1 MQKFREHAPSRKCKV
16 KFTDYRRYKEFL
28 QNDFNH
34 RCGYTDAPDIWFG
47 GKNAFHI
54 DHFVPWKNHP
64 TKPFLKTDYNNLVYC
79 CSYVN
84 ILKSNDEGNYLD
96 PCDNDLNEHFYRDAY
111 GHIFPRK
118 DSPQAIYMY
127 HKLQLGMERYAIIW
141 SLSSLYEKMERLK
154 FAINKIPD
162 GNKKNK
168 ALKIMGEL
176 AMEFIDYLKYL
187 SLKQ

>member
-1 MQKFREHAPSRKCKV
+1 
-16 KFTDYRRYKEFL
+16 
-28 QNDFNH
+28 
-34 RCGYTDAPDIWFG
+34 
-47 GKNAFHI
+47 
-54 DHFVPWKNHP
+54 
-64 TKPFLKTDYNNLVYC
+64 
-79 CSYVN
+79 
-84 ILKSNDEGNYLD
+84 
-96 PCDNDLNEHFYRDAY
+96 
-111 GHIFPRK
+111 
-118 DSPQAIYMY
+118 MY